1 MDFPEFFSLSK
12 VNDFIKSSRWRG
24 LAVLSSPVNA
34 AQKLDRVDPATGS
47 LCTDRDVA
55 LHVLTK
61 PMKCISNVASGV
73 NLVAGKPGVRYFVH
87 SAWIAVRVIA
97 EASTEV
103 YITAT
108 IDGVLVRV
116 CSIMVLTGAAGN
128 YNVPFPDLD
137 ILGDENTAITTNTTG
152 AAITNS
158 LCGISY
164 CEVGAK

>member
-61 PMKCISNVASGV
+61 PMKVIQVASQTTFLIAKPGIRYFIHTAELAIRNIAADDNTGIQIRGTIDGSVV
-73 NLVAGKPGVRYFVH
+73 NFINLASVPLVAGTYSI
-87 SAWIAVRVIA
+87 SAV
-97 EASTEV
+97 
-103 YITAT
+103 
-108 IDGVLVRV
+108 
-116 CSIMVLTGAAGN
+116 
-128 YNVPFPDLD
+128 LD
-137 ILGDENTAITTNTTG
+137 ILCDENTAVTVTAFVSNPTFQSYIAT
-152 AAITNS
+152 
-158 LCGISY
+158 Y